1 METTARL
8 NLGETLGARVLKV
21 DHAGEHGAVNIY
33 RAQRAACRWRSAELR
48 RELEEFQ
55 RHEERHRAVF
65 AAELPRRGLRR
76 CRSYH
81 LCGAGGLL
89 LGFITGLC
97 GRPSI
102 SATTVAVERVVLRH
116 LEAQLRDLRDSDP
129 DAFQAISSI
138 LEDEQAHHDRAALEK
153 RQGIFWPK
161 VLRPIVSA
169 STEAVIWLGMH
180 L

>member
-1 METTARL
+1 METAARL
-8 NLGETLGARVLKV
+8 KLGETLGARVLKV
-21 DHAGEHGAVNIY
+21 DHAGEHGAVAIY
-33 RAQRAACRWRSAELR
+33 RAQRFACRWRSVELR

-55 RHEERHRAVF
+55 RHEERHRAIF
-65 AAELPRRGLRR
+65 AAELRRRGLRR

-81 LCGAGGLL
+81 LCGVGGLL
-89 LGFITGLC
+89 LGFVTGLC

-129 DAFQAISSI
+129 DACRAISSI
-138 LEDEQAHHDRAALEK
+138 MEDERAHRDRAALEK
-153 RQGIFWPK
+153 RHGIFWPK
-161 VLRPIVSA
+161 VLRPVVSLA
-169 STEAVIWLGMH
+169 TEAVIWLGMH